1 MQIQNTANLQPG
13 DFSTVS
19 VEQRRGVKSLAYDL
33 PTGQEVLSI
42 RAVFTL
48 RAVEAN
54 LLLDE
59 SVFSSKSK
67 TVAYAFCTGRR

>member
-19 VEQRRGVKSLAYDL
+19 VEQRRGVRSLAYDL

-42 RAVFTL
+42 NAVFTL
-48 RAVEAN
+48 GAVEAD

-59 SVFSSKSK
+59 SVFRLKAK
-67 TVAYAFCTGRR
+67 L